1 MLRQGTPFRRVT
13 SVFAAVL
20 MMLVM
25 ALSCVP
31 SSACAPS
38 SDFAQNCSLYFLI
51 SDNSPNSFDG
61 QPAAVRRVGVD
72 SVFAALGQK
81 ARIRICSS
89 SSCSQFIACCCEHEK
104 SFCDGFSISDEPV
117 RHDLSS
123 GITIKTKHKLE

>member
-13 SVFAAVL
+13 SVFAASI
-20 MMLVM
+20 MMFVM

-38 SDFAQNCSLYFLI
+38 SDFSQNGSLYFLV
-51 SDNSPNSFDG
+51 SDTSPNASDG
-61 QPAAVRRVGVD
+61 QPATVRRIEVN

-81 ARIRICSS
+81 TRSRICSAA
-89 SSCSQFIACCCEHEK
+89 SCLQFIACSCEQENR
-104 SFCDGFSISDEPV
+104 FLDGFSVSEEPV